1 MYRFLANAFL
11 FIAMALA
18 FWALD
23 LQEKLVLKEKDL
35 LMLRK
40 ERDAAVAAEKAARA
54 ENSARSPKER
64 GRTEELESGT
74 PASGQLPN
82 DGAKAKGLPTV
93 PAPK

>member
-1 MYRFLANAFL
+1 MYRFLTIAFL
-11 FIAMALA
+11 FIGMALA

-23 LQEKLVLKEKDL
+23 LQGKLVLKERDIL
-35 LMLRK
+35 TLRK
-40 ERDAAVAAEKAARA
+40 ERDAALAAEKA
-54 ENSARSPKER
+54 ARSPKER